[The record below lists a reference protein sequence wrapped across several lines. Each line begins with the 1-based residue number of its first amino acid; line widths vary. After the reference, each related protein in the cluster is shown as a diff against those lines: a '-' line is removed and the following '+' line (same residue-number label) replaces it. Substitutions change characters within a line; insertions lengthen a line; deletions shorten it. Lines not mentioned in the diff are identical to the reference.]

1 MNSVTYVAN
10 SAVISTQNIGFVRR
24 YAEMKFPFQYFF
36 IPQAV

>member
-24 YAEMKFPFQYFF
+24 KAEMKFPFQFF
-36 IPQAV
+36 IIINAV